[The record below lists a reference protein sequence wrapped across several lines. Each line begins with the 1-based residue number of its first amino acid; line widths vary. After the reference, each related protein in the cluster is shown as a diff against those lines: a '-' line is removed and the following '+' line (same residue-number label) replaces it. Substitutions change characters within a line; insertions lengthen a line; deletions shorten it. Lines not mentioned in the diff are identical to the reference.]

1 MASSLILEI
10 QGNIPGFLVVVNLLK
25 TTYFKCS
32 AVRYILMSFVNDIV
46 CLLLTI
52 AVSLLCFVG

>member
-10 QGNIPGFLVVVNLLK
+10 QGNIPGFLVVVNFLK

-32 AVRYILMSFVNDIV
+32 AVRYILMSFVNDM

-52 AVSLLCFVG
+52 AAGLLCFVG